1 MTSIR
6 ELREEA
12 ARLEIKG
19 RSKMDKDELQDAV
32 DSRQLDQN
40 AIDRVR
46 RTAEESETASVAS
59 EMVEVIDHPTVHP
72 VVIEPAAAD
81 DVNLPEATKTLI
93 RQINPQATAPDLEVF
108 FYQCA
113 RTGLDPIAKQIY
125 LIYRAGR
132 MVIQTGIDG
141 FRVTAARSGLMA
153 GSDDPVFADDKDG
166 HPISATVTVY
176 RIASDGERYG
186 YTATARWS
194 EYAPADL
201 GDDGAF
207 MWRKMEHTMI
217 AKCAESLALRKA
229 FPAELSGLYTDVEMA
244 QAGAA
249 DSGPREALK
258 VSDGLFCPACASAGT
273 QTPVIDNR
281 EKHRNPDEGK
291 RAQPAWK
298 CSAGKN
304 CAEGSGWGWGVWDVG
319 FFEDQETSNADELA
333 VGRPSMAGIFKITD
347 TPADA
352 VRKWLFVKFKGDANE
367 TKLFWAEVVDSRV
380 EAWAAGEMT
389 EEQALEIEKRMNE
402 VLDEWEKPFD
412 G

>member
-1 MTSIR
+1 MTDSDNR
-6 ELREEA
+6 SAEA
-12 ARLEIKG
+12 LERI
-19 RSKMDKDELQDAV
+19 DEI
-32 DSRQLDQN
+32 
-40 AIDRVR
+40 ID
-46 RTAEESETASVAS
+46 AEEDHLTATVAG
-59 EMVEVIDHPTVHP
+59 VEVE
-72 VVIEPAAAD
+72 VVPAPEGVLPAIIEQAAVE

-166 HPISATVTVY
+166 RPISATVTVY

-186 YTATARWS
+186 YSATARWS

-201 GDDGAF
+201 DDSSAF

-249 DSGPREALK
+249 DSGPRPELK

-281 EKHRNPDEGK
+281 EKHLNPDEGK

-298 CSAGKN
+298 CSAGSK
-304 CAEGSGWGWGVWDVG
+304 CAEGSKWGWGVWDVG
-319 FFEDQETSNADELA
+319 FFDDQETGGELT

-347 TPADA
+347 SPADA

-367 TKLFWAEVVDSRV
+367 TKLFWTEVADSQV